1 MRIKIRQLIFRFL
14 LLKLSNASC
23 LQTSSISFRYLY
35 FRGFVQCLKLSP
47 NSRKK
52 TKEIKNA
59 ILAKDRKKILK
70 LEVKKL
76 ESIMAMVREPED
88 KIEDT
93 ENEEEK

>member
-1 MRIKIRQLIFRFL
+1 MKFTGCLH
-14 LLKLSNASC
+14 ASS
-23 LQTSSISFRYLY
+23 TSFHYLY

-47 NSRKK
+47 NLRKK

>member
-1 MRIKIRQLIFRFL
+1 M
-14 LLKLSNASC
+14 
-23 LQTSSISFRYLY
+23 
-35 FRGFVQCLKLSP
+35 KLSP
-47 NSRKK
+47 NLRKK

-88 KIEDT
+88 KVEDT
-93 ENEEEK
+93 ENEEDK

>member
-1 MRIKIRQLIFRFL
+1 M
-14 LLKLSNASC
+14 
-23 LQTSSISFRYLY
+23 
-35 FRGFVQCLKLSP
+35 KLSP
-47 NSRKK
+47 NLRKK